1 MSNILIGSSNVARF
15 YRADLFTKYRPYT
28 LVRSTEIS
36 SFRSAMEDATS
47 AEKNFVISVIEN
59 FVSGKVQSKPDAV
72 VPMIKEATEE
82 FFTIVQSAAIRLP
95 ESNFAIVMPLQ
106 RPSLQWYQDNIQ
118 EVKAC
123 MEEGINRLKLDN
135 VSKVEC
141 ISSIT
146 QQFIPDGVHLSD
158 ASGKGFLDFIL
169 GQSEAFFNSSRV
181 DLTADDDLAP
191 PPPKKSSKS
200 SIETRLSQLESDS
213 KNRQKSD
220 NMMFARL
227 REELDTVSNKAKE
240 DRVVLSGL
248 VCKKPIPSEIKA
260 RTQFLSEVAM
270 EIFNFL
276 CPDFT
281 GKITFISQGRTGD
294 HMLPMAEV
302 RLDSVVAANL
312 VRKSFAAKNKAK
324 LLTGDRER
332 LFVTN
337 SVNLATRVRIEILKA
352 IAKNVGTSD
361 VLAYV
366 VSFIPRPVL
375 HVRRK
380 SVSTNQRSYT
390 FVDAVGMYGHLL
402 ALSDLTSAYKKA
414 GKSFDGQLQQN
425 FIVLNEE
432 DQQKC
437 WGSLPAAPPS
447 GYRGRGR
454 GHWRGSGN
462 PSGGRHGAGGT
473 KRRSSPDAGTSRDSG
488 KFQKY
493 S

>member
-454 GHWRGSGN
+454 GHWRGSGD
-462 PSGGRHGAGGT
+462 PSGGRSGT
-473 KRRSSPDAGTSRDSG
+473 KRRSSPDAGTSRGSG